1 MALWPA
7 VTSIFV
13 YRSRSAL
20 GDGHSLFILIRCI
33 SMRIGVC
40 QEGNSVS
47 KTWIRGRIGRNSR
60 ELAALFERF
69 PDASFCLDV
78 GHARQVDTSMLD
90 AYKMLKEFG
99 ARLCQIRVSEFNARD
114 KQDQL
119 SFISIVD
126 FQEVATLIP
135 PKVPVIIESVVPERQ
150 ILAEIN
156 RVRRALSVPARAA
169 GKVTTG

>member
-1 MALWPA
+1 M
-7 VTSIFV
+7 
-13 YRSRSAL
+13 
-20 GDGHSLFILIRCI
+20 
-33 SMRIGVC
+33 
-40 QEGNSVS
+40 
-47 KTWIRGRIGRNSR
+47 
-60 ELAALFERF
+60 
-69 PDASFCLDV
+69 PDS
-78 GHARQVDTSMLD
+78 
-90 AYKMLKEFG
+90 
-99 ARLCQIRVSEFNARD
+99 
-114 KQDQL
+114 L